1 VWVGSWVGESESIWV
16 SEVGAWVGGSP
27 ISRAQTSRTQT
38 YRCSTKGL
46 QKIQINQGLG
56 DFSFGCCVQ
65 TLSQNSHV
73 SKCDV
78 VNCTVSSGLS
88 HVYSR
93 ITQNCKLNLLRGTLK
108 RIGGSTYVDGS
119 RYELSELE
127 IIGRSNNIERER
139 ESLCVCVCVLKNN
152 KTHDVPT

>member
-1 VWVGSWVGESESIWV
+1 MSVRVSESESIWV

-46 QKIQINQGLG
+46 QKKQINQGLV

-65 TLSQNSHV
+65 TIFLYSHV

-88 HVYSR
+88 HVCS
-93 ITQNCKLNLLRGTLK
+93 QGPQKCKLNLLRGTLK

-139 ESLCVCVCVLKNN
+139 EREFVCVCVCVLKNN